1 MQNHATAQYNLGWCY
16 ENGFGVEP
24 DLDKALVWYHKSALQ
39 GQITAQYTLG
49 WCYGNGRGMEVDMA
63 KAVHWYTKAAEQGHT
78 TAQLNLGWCH
88 LNGKGT
94 PVNREEALKWYLKA
108 AEQGNATAMFNV
120 GNCYAHGYGIEQDD
134 KQAEE
139 WYQKAVRHGNKRPP
153 APCAIWPPNRKK
165 RNKRTRRPEQAFS
178 CLLLSSNQ
186 VQPWTHEGKTCSH
199 GLKNVLPLGNRR
211 LTAVTPGS
219 SSPPLPSI
227 RRAFSGQP
235 FHGLRQPGCAIAAQ
249 RCVNIFQRMDQ
260 VNNLPAGQGA
270 PGRYAEMSAA
280 RQRPAFI
287 NHASSLPAQERAAPV
302 RRQLQPGASGSTPR
316 LPGHPCLPQRYMRR
330 LPGQAEPAAIRR
342 TGTETLGTGSAE
354 GAFTQKAPHL
364 HQHPGGGGHSSRLS
378 LAAFATRHDR
388 NG

>member
-1 MQNHATAQYNLGWCY
+1 M
-16 ENGFGVEP
+16 
-24 DLDKALVWYHKSALQ
+24 D
-39 GQITAQYTLG
+39 
-49 WCYGNGRGMEVDMA
+49 
-63 KAVHWYTKAAEQGHT
+63 
-78 TAQLNLGWCH
+78 
-88 LNGKGT
+88 
-94 PVNREEALKWYLKA
+94 
-108 AEQGNATAMFNV
+108 
-120 GNCYAHGYGIEQDD
+120 
-134 KQAEE
+134 
-139 WYQKAVRHGNKRPP
+139 
-153 APCAIWPPNRKK
+153 
-165 RNKRTRRPEQAFS
+165 TRRENMFPWPE
-178 CLLLSSNQ
+178 
-186 VQPWTHEGKTCSH
+186 
-199 GLKNVLPLGNRR
+199 KNVLPLRNRR

-227 RRAFSGQP
+227 RWAFSGQP

-260 VNNLPAGQGA
+260 VNDLPAGQGA

-354 GAFTQKAPHL
+354 GAFIQKAPHL
-364 HQHPGGGGHSSRLS
+364 HQHPGGGVHSPRLS

>member
-139 WYQKAVRHGNKRPP
+139 WYLKAVRHGNKKAASALRHL
-153 APCAIWPPNRKK
+153 ASKQEKEKNG
-165 RNKRTRRPEQAFS
+165 
-178 CLLLSSNQ
+178 L
-186 VQPWTHEGKTCSH
+186 G
-199 GLKNVLPLGNRR
+199 GLKSRFPACLPGNPISLTWIRSSTHAENMSPPGNRY
-211 LTAVTPGS
+211 LTAVKTPDS
-219 SSPPLPSI
+219 HRRLFLPS
-227 RRAFSGQP
+227 AGP
-235 FHGLRQPGCAIAAQ
+235 FRDS
-249 RCVNIFQRMDQ
+249 R
-260 VNNLPAGQGA
+260 
-270 PGRYAEMSAA
+270 ST
-280 RQRPAFI
+280 
-287 NHASSLPAQERAAPV
+287 
-302 RRQLQPGASGSTPR
+302 ASGSRDAPS
-316 LPGHPCLPQRYMRR
+316 PPS
-330 LPGQAEPAAIRR
+330 AASISS
-342 TGTETLGTGSAE
+342 SA
-354 GAFTQKAPHL
+354 
-364 HQHPGGGGHSSRLS
+364 
-378 LAAFATRHDR
+378 
-388 NG
+388 